1 MNQPFDTRVLEDAGR
16 RTAPTGCARASTA
29 GRSMARPSYEA
40 QLEAGC
46 ERFRACRYDGGAFG
60 RVVDKPEYITAD
72 LHHFSVQGH
81 GKAAAVAW
89 AAMKRVGLV
98 PRSRMH
104 PGKADR

>member
-1 MNQPFDTRVLEDAGR
+1 VNQPFDTRVLEDAGR

-72 LHHFSVQGH
+72 LHHFSIQGGGSRLGSH
-81 GKAAAVAW
+81 ETRRSGASVAD
-89 AAMKRVGLV
+89 A
-98 PRSRMH
+98 SRESG
-104 PGKADR
+104 PLIV